1 MRSNNSAESMI
12 KPFKEAIGPQFIGP
26 ALAINSQVSS
36 NRAVEKRQVV
46 DFIWPCSFPITQYV
60 YRNNCLTKLT
70 SRKDARLQGII
81 PKSQNHIGRS
91 PKIFATL
98 GGSNMIGPGKF

>member
-46 DFIWPCSFPITQYV
+46 DFIWP
-60 YRNNCLTKLT
+60 
-70 SRKDARLQGII
+70 
-81 PKSQNHIGRS
+81 
-91 PKIFATL
+91 
-98 GGSNMIGPGKF
+98 